1 METKRE
7 KFVRLAESR
16 TTKAVDAIL
25 NISSLSN
32 TRSYE
37 YNEDDIRKI
46 LSAIREAANQ
56 VQSAFKT
63 KEKKLFKL

>member
-16 TTKAVDAIL
+16 TTKAVDAIV

-37 YNEDDIRKI
+37 YKEDDVRKI
-46 LSAIREAANQ
+46 LSAIRDASNQ
-56 VQSAFKT
+56 VQSAFKI
-63 KEKKLFKL
+63 KEKKIFKL

>member
-16 TTKAVDAIL
+16 TTKAVDAIV

-32 TRSYE
+32 IEAMNTM
-37 YNEDDIRKI
+37 KMI
-46 LSAIREAANQ
+46 LGR
-56 VQSAFKT
+56 F
-63 KEKKLFKL
+63 

>member
-1 METKRE
+1 MENFLNGTKRE

-16 TTKAVDAIL
+16 TTKAVDAIV

-46 LSAIREAANQ
+46 LSAIRRC
-56 VQSAFKT
+56 
-63 KEKKLFKL
+63 